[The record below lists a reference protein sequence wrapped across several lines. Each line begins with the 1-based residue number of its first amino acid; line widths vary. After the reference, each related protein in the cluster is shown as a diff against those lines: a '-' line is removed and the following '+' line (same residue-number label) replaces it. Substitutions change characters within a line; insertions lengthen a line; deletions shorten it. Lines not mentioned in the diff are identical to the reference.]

1 MKVQTLDLFIILAP
15 KKRFSR
21 LPTELVH
28 NICKNHHKWQI
39 EMLENFC
46 TGMIVVFYATAVQD
60 TYKVFKNVSVIVN
73 HKSFQKFHT
82 F

>member
-1 MKVQTLDLFIILAP
+1 
-15 KKRFSR
+15 
-21 LPTELVH
+21 
-28 NICKNHHKWQI
+28 
-39 EMLENFC
+39 MLENFC

-73 HKSFQKFHT
+73 HKSFLKFHT